1 MRFAFQ
7 ARRLDREPGEVL
19 KCLLNSERV
28 AKLVANHPARLSREE
43 VQSCFT

>member
-7 ARRLDREPGEVL
+7 ARRLDREPGEIL
-19 KCLLNSERV
+19 RLLVNSKRV
-28 AKLVANHPARLSREE
+28 AELVANHPARLSREE